1 MKTNGKKICFLGD
14 SITEGC
20 GASAPEKNFVSL
32 FAAAHPKT
40 AVHNCGVGG
49 TRIAPQ
55 KTPFSPACAHP
66 FYSRVSAMPERADLV
81 CVFGGTNDY
90 GVGDAPLG
98 KIGDRTE
105 HTFYGALYALS
116 VSLLHKYPSGRIV
129 FFTPLHRAGEEIP
142 QEKPDGGKILKDGVT
157 NGKEI
162 CLDNTGKFYTPS
174 AGISAS
180 TLLASGV
187 KDIWGTADPL
197 LIQDGQKVDLA
208 NQQKI
213 NNTYYNRTAI
223 GMVQPGEYY
232 MITAGTAQYKNGL
245 SFAELQSIFANL
257 GCTYARSMDGG
268 GSSSLVVN
276 GKLLNTPAQYDE
288 RPVVDFLSFLP

>member
-1 MKTNGKKICFLGD
+1 MVTHDAF
-14 SITEGC
+14 T
-20 GASAPEKNFVSL
+20 ASYAE
-32 FAAAHPKT
+32 
-40 AVHNCGVGG
+40 
-49 TRIAPQ
+49 RIIFI
-55 KTPFSPACAHP
+55 K
-66 FYSRVSAMPERADLV
+66 D
-81 CVFGGTNDY
+81 
-90 GVGDAPLG
+90 
-98 KIGDRTE
+98 
-105 HTFYGALYALS
+105 
-116 VSLLHKYPSGRIV
+116 
-129 FFTPLHRAGEEIP
+129 
-142 QEKPDGGKILKDGVT
+142 GKILKDGVT

>member
-1 MKTNGKKICFLGD
+1 MRHKKLIIGTGICLLG
-14 SITEGC
+14 I
-20 GASAPEKNFVSL
+20 ALSAAWFIPCKLE
-32 FAAAHPKT
+32 ATYA
-40 AVHNCGVGG
+40 G
-49 TRIAPQ
+49 
-55 KTPFSPACAHP
+55 KTPYQYDA
-66 FYSRVSAMPERADLV
+66 VSAKS
-81 CVFGGTNDY
+81 F
-90 GVGDAPLG
+90 
-98 KIGDRTE
+98 
-105 HTFYGALYALS
+105 
-116 VSLLHKYPSGRIV
+116 HK
-129 FFTPLHRAGEEIP
+129 
-142 QEKPDGGKILKDGVT
+142 DGKILKDGVT

>member
-1 MKTNGKKICFLGD
+1 M
-14 SITEGC
+14 
-20 GASAPEKNFVSL
+20 
-32 FAAAHPKT
+32 
-40 AVHNCGVGG
+40 
-49 TRIAPQ
+49 
-55 KTPFSPACAHP
+55 
-66 FYSRVSAMPERADLV
+66 
-81 CVFGGTNDY
+81 
-90 GVGDAPLG
+90 
-98 KIGDRTE
+98 
-105 HTFYGALYALS
+105 
-116 VSLLHKYPSGRIV
+116 
-129 FFTPLHRAGEEIP
+129 
-142 QEKPDGGKILKDGVT
+142 T

-257 GCTYARSMDGG
+257 VCTYARSMDGG